1 MRELTGVIVLCT
13 AVMIPVVIIV
23 AAVLL
28 GNPGRKG
35 RIRLMTAQCPGLVV
49 SIKSHGMDT
58 PWRIRVHYEVD
69 GIAYEVVESL
79 ALKSSVIKAGPIP
92 IGQRKTPVM
101 GRVREGDT
109 VIVIYNP
116 DKPSKAHIQH
126 NDGWINN

>member
-1 MRELTGVIVLCT
+1 MRELTGVIVLCV
-13 AVMIPVVIIV
+13 AVMIPIVIITIV
-23 AAVLL
+23 VLF

-35 RIRLMTAQCPGLVV
+35 RIRSMTAQCPGLVLSV
-49 SIKSHGMDT
+49 KTHGIDT
-58 PWRIRVHYEVD
+58 PWRIRVRYEVD

-101 GRVREGDT
+101 GLVREGDT
-109 VIVIYNP
+109 VTVIYNP
-116 DKPSKAHIQH
+116 DKPSKSHIQH